1 MAHSFV
7 LKERFISVSLR
18 LATAIGLEE
27 TTVFQQLYYTLQNPK
42 MAEKIEAGQKWI
54 RNRVPNIKD
63 TLITPIFLLLF

>member
-1 MAHSFV
+1 MTHSFV
-7 LKERFISVSLR
+7 LEERFIPVSPK

-27 TTVFQQLYYTLQNPK
+27 ATVFQQLYYSLQNPK
-42 MAEKIEAGQKWI
+42 MAGKIEAGQKWI